1 MKKRGLSEVVTT
13 LILVLLVLVAIAIVW
28 VVISNLIRDKGDD
41 IGASTFEVSMA
52 VKTVE
57 PSSTSGNVL
66 VRVERNVGEGNLQGI
81 NIIMSDGINS
91 ETVRVDPI
99 DEGEETTYD
108 ISKGGLGAITKVS
121 IRPIGGSDGNEKIG
135 EVVGERELSYDQSVK
150 SLGGLIA
157 WWKFENDAKDAT
169 GNGHDGTEQGGVS
182 YVTGQ
187 VEQAA
192 DFDGSNSITNN
203 ILSETNTGDFSVVF
217 WVKWNVMGS
226 SRRIVSNRGGSG
238 DVGWEVRSNLD
249 GEVQTLLDFG
259 IVGGVDRG
267 ADLVTATGLTTNQ
280 WYHIVSTIDRSG
292 NIIIYVN
299 GEEQGSP
306 QVISDHNGQT
316 LSTTSP
322 FCMGDALT
330 CISPPGSHMGQIDEL
345 AIFNRALTAD
355 EIKSIYELTK

>member
-121 IRPIGGSDGNEKIG
+121 IRPIGGSEGNEKVG
-135 EVVGERELSYDQSVK
+135 EVVGERELSYEQSVK

-157 WWKFENDAKDAT
+157 WWEFENDAKDSS
-169 GNGHDGTEQGGVS
+169 GSVPLHDGTNNGATFVDGKV
-182 YVTGQ
+182 GK
-187 VEQAA
+187 AA
-192 DFDGSNSITNN
+192 DFDGVNDYIAIGGTPINLATDWSAS
-203 ILSETNTGDFSVVF
+203 F
-217 WVKWNVMGS
+217 WVYIKIESAGQGILTKPVSPITSLIMNRDS
-226 SRRIVSNRGGSG
+226 SVTPPRYYPCFIVSPNGCARPNGETLSYQGRWIHIVMSHDTNGFHSYNNGESMPANPHSVGYAGGS
-238 DVGWEVRSNLD
+238 NLNPTQI
-249 GEVQTLLDFG
+249 G
-259 IVGGVDRG
+259 RYS
-267 ADLVTATGLTTNQ
+267 TAT
-280 WYHIVSTIDRSG
+280 I
-292 NIIIYVN
+292 
-299 GEEQGSP
+299 
-306 QVISDHNGQT
+306 NGQ
-316 LSTTSP
+316 L
-322 FCMGDALT
+322 
-330 CISPPGSHMGQIDEL
+330 DEL

-355 EIKSIYELTK
+355 EVKSIYELTK